1 MFVEVSDFEIVV
13 YGMKSKPNFLKLLL
27 SHQLHT
33 KYVSVRNC
41 QMWLLIRIHISS
53 FWLQHVMDRVFR
65 TELGVKREYGSG
77 KLNSR
82 QSLRSIRGSKHPCA
96 VIPTPLLN
104 SATLQLQTSS
114 SVSRHLVTGRHQCN
128 VTPPWKG
135 SEASSGRVK
144 RLHTITGSQ
153 N

>member
-1 MFVEVSDFEIVV
+1 
-13 YGMKSKPNFLKLLL
+13 
-27 SHQLHT
+27 
-33 KYVSVRNC
+33 
-41 QMWLLIRIHISS
+41 
-53 FWLQHVMDRVFR
+53 MDRVFR

-114 SVSRHLVTGRHQCN
+114 SVSRHLVTGRRQCN
-128 VTPPWKG
+128 VTPP
-135 SEASSGRVK
+135 
-144 RLHTITGSQ
+144 
-153 N
+153 